1 MSWRASDFLTLIKDD
16 SDSATSVQHAGKK
29 PVLCV
34 GLISQQVFG
43 QASLKIGTMFTVF
56 LYIKK
61 LFVSLPV
68 KHSVSFHWLLFWR
81 YSKENFKGGNQAP
94 KLIATICM
102 MNGFIMKH
110 KSGSASCMNPLLVSN
125 ISLLLSRRETDRT
138 WCLLIFIYRTLRQE
152 AARTTAAV
160 RQNKHGMMGNV

>member
-1 MSWRASDFLTLIKDD
+1 MSWRASDFLTLILILPLLSSTQGKTRPLRGFNQPA
-16 SDSATSVQHAGKK
+16 SVWTSV
-29 PVLCV
+29 
-34 GLISQQVFG
+34 
-43 QASLKIGTMFTVF
+43 LKNRYCTMFTVF